1 MSIEFGKNLKS
12 LLFFDY
18 MVILRIRGN
27 NHIVFFLF
35 GLAAGIAS
43 LSLSIFLKLTING
56 LFIPEIASQGL
67 ISITSGEIES
77 QAVLTLGP
85 LAKYSTFI
93 GATVVNIILY
103 GIIGI
108 ILGKLFMKMKSPIYA
123 IKSVLSTFISYL
135 ILIVLTIIFLVLSTT
150 PGQSISI
157 PVNSFVLF
165 LLPSAV
171 YGLIFAFLFGNKNKK
186 IDLVEIRSSSYN
198 KGVVN
203 KSNENANI
211 DYNKRDMIR
220 ALMISVVAIPLVYFG
235 FTRLISGSEQQ
246 GQQQQ
251 SRALDASIQEFVQSK
266 SKPPGFE
273 NPILTPLV
281 DAEVTPTYLFYRI
294 DINSVI
300 PTVNADN
307 WNLTVKGLVDNPLQ
321 INYEEIKSMNSVE
334 EFATL
339 TCISNKIGGNLVS
352 TALWKGVRLR
362 DILSRAVVQPTVKY
376 IVFRCSDGYD
386 VGIPLESGMM
396 DGTVL
401 AYDMNNSPLTNGHGF
416 PLRAIVPG
424 FYGMMNPKW
433 ITEIELVDKTYE
445 GFWQRKGWTNND
457 IKNIYSSVVI
467 PGNQPINDRFPNL
480 VPNSGF
486 LNGKN
491 IPIAGIAFAGD
502 RGISKVEVSVD
513 GGATWKTA
521 IVKDPLS
528 KYTWVLWTS
537 GFTAADKGDYK
548 IIVRATDKTGQVQ
561 TSELE
566 EPFPNG
572 AGGYNQVNISI

>member
-1 MSIEFGKNLKS
+1 
-12 LLFFDY
+12 
-18 MVILRIRGN
+18 MVVLGLRGN
-27 NHIVFFLF
+27 NYIVFFLF
-35 GLAAGIAS
+35 GLAAGVAS
-43 LSLSIFLKLTING
+43 LSLSLFLKLTIDG

-85 LAKYSTFI
+85 LAKYSTII
-93 GATVVNIILY
+93 GAIVVNVLLY

-108 ILGKLFMKMKSPIYA
+108 ILGKLFMKMKSPKFV
-123 IKSVLSTFISYL
+123 IKSSISTFVSYI
-135 ILIVLTIIFLVLSTT
+135 ILIAITIIFLVLSTT

-157 PVNSFVLF
+157 PVKSFVLF

-171 YGLIFAFLFGNKNKK
+171 YGLIFAFLFGNKNKR
-186 IDLVEIRSSSYN
+186 IDLVETHSDIVEAE
-198 KGVVN
+198 KIIN
-203 KSNENANI
+203 KSSKATTNI

-220 ALMISVVAIPLVYFG
+220 ALIISVIAIPLVYFG
-235 FTRLISGSEQQ
+235 FNRLISGSEQQ
-246 GQQQQ
+246 QQQP
-251 SRALDASIQEFVQSK
+251 RALDQSIQQFLQSK

-281 DAEVTPTYLFYRI
+281 DAEVTPTFIFYRI
-294 DINSVI
+294 DINTVV
-300 PTVNADN
+300 PTVNADD
-307 WNLTVKGLVDNPLQ
+307 WNLTIKGLVDNPVV
-321 INYEEIKSMNSVE
+321 INYEEIRSMNSVE

-339 TCISNKIGGNLVS
+339 TCISNKIGGNLVG

-362 DILSRAVVQPTVKY
+362 DILSKAGVQSSVKY

-386 VGIPLESGMM
+386 VGIPLENGMM
-396 DGTVL
+396 DSTIL
-401 AYDMNNSPLTNGHGF
+401 AYDMNNSPLTSEHGY
-416 PLRAIVPG
+416 PVRAIVPG

-445 GFWQRKGWTNND
+445 GFWQRKGWTNNG
-457 IKNIYSSVVI
+457 IKNIYSTIVI
-467 PGNQPINDRFPNL
+467 PGNQPVNDNFPNL
-480 VPNSGF
+480 VPNSSF

-491 IPIAGIAFAGD
+491 IPVAGIAFAGD

-513 GGATWKTA
+513 GGTTWKTA

-528 KYTWVLWTS
+528 QYTWVLWTS
-537 GFTAADKGDYK
+537 GFTAEDKGNYK

-566 EPFPNG
+566 QPFPNG
-572 AGGYNQVNISI
+572 ADGYNQLDISV

>member
-1 MSIEFGKNLKS
+1 
-12 LLFFDY
+12 
-18 MVILRIRGN
+18 MVLGLRGN
-27 NHIVFFLF
+27 NYIVFFVF
-35 GLAAGIAS
+35 GLAAGVAS
-43 LSLSIFLKLTING
+43 LSLSLFLKLTING

-85 LAKYSTFI
+85 LAKYSTII
-93 GATVVNIILY
+93 GAIVVNILLY

-108 ILGKLFMKMKSPIYA
+108 ILGKLFIKMKSPKFI
-123 IKSVLSTFISYL
+123 IKSSLSTFISYI
-135 ILIVLTIIFLVLSTT
+135 ILIVLTIIFMVLSTT
-150 PGQSISI
+150 PGQSTSI
-157 PVNSFVLF
+157 PVKSFVLF

-186 IDLVEIRSSSYN
+186 IDLVETRSDVGS
-198 KGVVN
+198 VIN
-203 KSNENANI
+203 KSNKTADI

-220 ALMISVVAIPLVYFG
+220 ALIISVIAIPLVYFG
-235 FTRLISGSEQQ
+235 FNRLISGSEQQ
-246 GQQQQ
+246 QQQP
-251 SRALDASIQEFVQSK
+251 RALDQSIQQFLQSK

-281 DAEVTPTYLFYRI
+281 DAEVTPTFIFYRI
-294 DINSVI
+294 DINTVV
-300 PTVNADN
+300 PTVNADD
-307 WNLTVKGLVDNPLQ
+307 WNLTIKGLVDNPVV
-321 INYEEIKSMNSVE
+321 INYAEFRGMNSVE

-339 TCISNKIGGNLVS
+339 TCISNKIGGNLVG

-362 DILSRAVVQPTVKY
+362 DILSKAGVQSSVKY

-386 VGIPLESGMM
+386 VGIPLENGMM
-396 DGTVL
+396 DSTIL
-401 AYDMNNSPLTNGHGF
+401 AYDMNNSPLTSEHGY
-416 PLRAIVPG
+416 PVRAIVPG

-445 GFWQRKGWTNND
+445 GFWQRKGWTNNG
-457 IKNIYSSVVI
+457 IKNIYSSIVI
-467 PGNQPINDRFPNL
+467 PGNQPINDNFPNL
-480 VPNSGF
+480 VPNSSF

-491 IPIAGIAFAGD
+491 IPVAGIAFAGD

-513 GGATWKTA
+513 GGTTWKTA

-528 KYTWVLWTS
+528 QYTWVLWTS
-537 GFTAADKGDYK
+537 GFAAADKGNHK

-566 EPFPNG
+566 QPFPNG
-572 AGGYNQVNISI
+572 ADGYNQIDISV

>member
-1 MSIEFGKNLKS
+1 
-12 LLFFDY
+12 
-18 MVILRIRGN
+18 MVVLRIRGN
-27 NHIVFFLF
+27 NYVVFFLF

-43 LSLSIFLKLTING
+43 LSLSILLKLTING

-108 ILGKLFMKMKSPIYA
+108 ILGKLFMKMKSPVYA
-123 IKSVLSTFISYL
+123 IKSVLSIFISYL
-135 ILIVLTIIFLVLSTT
+135 ILIVLTIIFLVLSTI

-186 IDLVEIRSSSYN
+186 IDLVETPASSYN
-198 KGVVN
+198 EDVIN
-203 KSNENANI
+203 KSNVNTNI

-220 ALMISVVAIPLVYFG
+220 ALLISVIAIPLVYFG
-235 FTRLISGSEQQ
+235 LTRLISGSEQQ

-251 SRALDASIQEFVQSK
+251 PRALDASIQEFLQSK

-307 WNLTVKGLVDNPLQ
+307 WNLNVKGLVDNPLQ

-362 DILSRAVVQPTVKY
+362 DILSRAGVQPTVKY
-376 IVFRCSDGYD
+376 IVFRCTDGYD

-548 IIVRATDKTGQVQ
+548 IIVRATDKTGQIQ

-572 AGGYNQVNISI
+572 AGGYNQVNISV

>member
-1 MSIEFGKNLKS
+1 
-12 LLFFDY
+12 
-18 MVILRIRGN
+18 MVRKLRGN
-27 NHIVFFLF
+27 NYIVYFIF
-35 GLAAGIAS
+35 GLVAGIAS
-43 LSLSIFLKLTING
+43 LALSIFLKLTING
-56 LFIPEIASQGL
+56 LFVPEIASQGL

-85 LAKYSTFI
+85 LAKYSTII
-93 GATVVNIILY
+93 GAMIVNVILY

-108 ILGKLFMKMKSPIYA
+108 VLGKLFMKMKSSGYV
-123 IKSVLSTFISYL
+123 IKTVLSTFISYI
-135 ILIVLTIIFLVLSTT
+135 ILIAISLTFITLSTI
-150 PGQSISI
+150 PGQPISI
-157 PVNSFVLF
+157 PFQSITLF
-165 LLPSAV
+165 LIPSIA
-171 YGLIFAFLFGNKNKK
+171 YGLLFAFLYSKKGKRSNTNESHFGFDESKEEDKVDVTKMRNKAT
-186 IDLVEIRSSSYN
+186 E
-198 KGVVN
+198 
-203 KSNENANI
+203 I

-220 ALMISVVAIPLVYFG
+220 ALIISVIAIPLVYLG
-235 FTRLISGSEQQ
+235 FNRLIAGTTQQ
-246 GQQQQ
+246 GQQQP
-251 SRALDASIQEFVQSK
+251 RELDESIQQFLQTK

-273 NPILTPLV
+273 NPLLTPLI

-294 DINSVI
+294 DINSVV
-300 PTVNADN
+300 PTVNVDS
-307 WNLTVKGLVDNPLQ
+307 WNLTVKGLVDNPQ
-321 INYEEIKSMNSVE
+321 EINYKEIKSMNSVE

-362 DILSRAVVQPTVKY
+362 DILSRAGVQPNVKY

-401 AYDMNNSPLTNGHGF
+401 AYDMNNSPLTNEHGF

-433 ITEIELVDKTYE
+433 ITEIELVDRTYE
-445 GFWQRKGWTNND
+445 GFWQRKGWTNNG
-457 IKNIYSSVVI
+457 ISAINSSIVI

-480 VPNSGF
+480 VPNASSSF
-486 LNGKN
+486 VPGKN

-502 RGISKVEVSVD
+502 KGISKVEVSVD
-513 GGATWKTA
+513 GGSTWKTA

-528 KYTWVLWTS
+528 QYTWVLWTS
-537 GFTAADKGDYK
+537 GFTSTDEGNYK

-561 TSELE
+561 SSELE

-572 AGGYNQVNISI
+572 AQGYNQIDISV

>member
-1 MSIEFGKNLKS
+1 MIRKLK
-12 LLFFDY
+12 
-18 MVILRIRGN
+18 VKGN
-27 NHIVFFLF
+27 NYIVFFIF

-43 LSLSIFLKLTING
+43 LALSVFLKLTVNG
-56 LFIPEIASQGL
+56 LFVPEIASQGL

-85 LAKYSTFI
+85 LAKYSTII
-93 GATVVNIILY
+93 GAMVVNVILY

-108 ILGKLFMKMKSPIYA
+108 LLGKLFMKIKSFRFA
-123 IKSVLSTFISYL
+123 IKAALSTLISYV
-135 ILIVLTIIFLVLSTT
+135 ILIVITLIFIIVSTV
-150 PGQSISI
+150 PGQPISI
-157 PVNSFVLF
+157 PLQSIALF
-165 LLPSAV
+165 LIPSVA
-171 YGLIFAFLFGNKNKK
+171 YGLLFAFLHGKKGKKPDLNEPRSGFDENKEKK
-186 IDLVEIRSSSYN
+186 IDPVKLQGKIVD
-198 KGVVN
+198 
-203 KSNENANI
+203 I

-220 ALMISVVAIPLVYFG
+220 ALIISVVAIPLVYFG
-235 FTRLISGSEQQ
+235 FSRLISGSEQQ
-246 GQQQQ
+246 GQGQP
-251 SRALDASIQEFVQSK
+251 RALDESIQNFLQSK

-273 NPILTPLV
+273 NPMLTPLV

-300 PTVNADN
+300 PTVDADT
-307 WNLTVKGLVDNPLQ
+307 WNLNVKGLVNNPLG

-362 DILSRAVVQPTVKY
+362 DILSRAGVKPEVKY

-386 VGIPLESGMM
+386 VGIPIESGMM

-433 ITEIELVDKTYE
+433 ITEIELVDRTYE
-445 GFWQRKGWTNND
+445 GFWQRKGWSNNG
-457 IKNIYSSVVI
+457 ISAINSSIVI

-480 VPNSGF
+480 VPNSSNGF
-486 LNGKN
+486 TTGKN
-491 IPIAGIAFAGD
+491 IPIAGVAFAGD

-513 GGATWKTA
+513 GGKTWKTA

-528 KYTWVLWTS
+528 QYTWVLWTS
-537 GFTAADKGDYK
+537 GFTAADKGNYK
-548 IIVRATDKTGQVQ
+548 IIVRATDKTGKVQ
-561 TSELE
+561 SSVLE

-572 AGGYNQVNISI
+572 AQGYNQIDISV

>member
-1 MSIEFGKNLKS
+1 
-12 LLFFDY
+12 
-18 MVILRIRGN
+18 MVVLRIRGN
-27 NHIVFFLF
+27 NYVVFFLF
-35 GLAAGIAS
+35 GLAGGIAS

-108 ILGKLFMKMKSPIYA
+108 ILGKLFMKMKSPVYA

-135 ILIVLTIIFLVLSTT
+135 ILIVLTIIFLVLSTI

-171 YGLIFAFLFGNKNKK
+171 YGLIFAFLFGSKNNKM
-186 IDLVEIRSSSYN
+186 DLVETRASSYN
-198 KGVVN
+198 DDVIN

-220 ALMISVVAIPLVYFG
+220 ALIISVIAIPLVYFG
-235 FTRLISGSEQQ
+235 FTRLISGSAR
-246 GQQQQ
+246 QQQQ
-251 SRALDASIQEFVQSK
+251 QPRALDASIQEFLQSK
-266 SKPPGFE
+266 SKPAGFE
-273 NPILTPLV
+273 NPILTPLI

-294 DINSVI
+294 DINTVV
-300 PTVNADN
+300 PTINAKD
-307 WNLTVKGLVDNPLQ
+307 WSLTVKGLVDNPIV
-321 INYEEIKSMNSVE
+321 INYAEFRNMNSVE

-362 DILSRAVVQPTVKY
+362 DILSKAGVQSGVKY

-386 VGIPLESGMM
+386 VGIPLENGMM
-396 DGTVL
+396 DGTIL
-401 AYDMNNSPLTNGHGF
+401 AYDMNNSPLTSEHGY
-416 PLRAIVPG
+416 PVRAIVPG

-467 PGNQPINDRFPNL
+467 PGNQPINDRFPSL
-480 VPNSGF
+480 VPDSGF

-491 IPIAGIAFAGD
+491 IPIAGIAFAG
-502 RGISKVEVSVD
+502 G
-513 GGATWKTA
+513 
-521 IVKDPLS
+521 
-528 KYTWVLWTS
+528 
-537 GFTAADKGDYK
+537 
-548 IIVRATDKTGQVQ
+548 
-561 TSELE
+561 
-566 EPFPNG
+566 
-572 AGGYNQVNISI
+572 

>member
-1 MSIEFGKNLKS
+1 MLIKFGKNLKS

-18 MVILRIRGN
+18 IVVLRIRGN
-27 NHIVFFLF
+27 NYIVFFLF

-93 GATVVNIILY
+93 GATVVNILLW
-103 GIIGI
+103 GLIGI
-108 ILGKLFMKMKSPIYA
+108 ILGKLFLKMKSPHYV
-123 IKSVLSTFISYL
+123 IKSILSTFISYL
-135 ILIVLTIIFLVLSTT
+135 ILIILTTVFLVLSTT
-150 PGQSISI
+150 PGQSVSI
-157 PVNSFVLF
+157 PVNSFVIF
-165 LLPSAV
+165 LLPSAAF
-171 YGLIFAFLFGNKNKK
+171 GLIFAFLFGNKNKNK
-186 IDLVEIRSSSYN
+186 QIDLVKIPSADS
-198 KGVVN
+198 GDVIN
-203 KSNENANI
+203 KSNKTSDI

-220 ALMISVVAIPLVYFG
+220 ALIISVIAIPLVYFG
-235 FTRLISGSEQQ
+235 FNRLISGS
-246 GQQQQ
+246 GQQQRQ
-251 SRALDASIQEFVQSK
+251 PQALDKSIQQVLQSK

-281 DAEVTPTYLFYRI
+281 DAEVTPTFIFYRI
-294 DINSVI
+294 DINTVV
-300 PTVNADN
+300 PTINAND
-307 WNLTVKGLVDNPLQ
+307 WNLTVKGLVDNPVV
-321 INYEEIKSMNSVE
+321 INYADFKGMNSVE

-362 DILSRAVVQPTVKY
+362 DILSKAGVQSSVKY

-386 VGIPLESGMM
+386 VGIPLENGMM
-396 DGTVL
+396 DGTIL
-401 AYDMNNSPLTNGHGF
+401 AYDMNNSPLTNEHGY
-416 PLRAIVPG
+416 PVRAIVPG

-445 GFWQRKGWTNND
+445 GFWQRKGWTNNG
-457 IKNIYSSVVI
+457 IKNIYSSIVI
-467 PGNQPINDRFPNL
+467 PGNQPIDDRFPNI
-480 VPNSGF
+480 VPNSSF

-513 GGATWKTA
+513 GGTTWKTA

-528 KYTWVLWTS
+528 QYTWVLWTS

-548 IIVRATDKTGQVQ
+548 IIVRATDKTGQIQ

-566 EPFPNG
+566 EPFPSG
-572 AGGYNQVNISI
+572 AGGYNQVNISV

>member
-1 MSIEFGKNLKS
+1 MRLKIK
-12 LLFFDY
+12 DNHY
-18 MVILRIRGN
+18 VIYFI
-27 NHIVFFLF
+27 F

-43 LSLSIFLKLTING
+43 LALSIFLKLTING

-67 ISITSGEIES
+67 ISSTSGEIES

-85 LAKYSTFI
+85 LAKYSTII
-93 GATVVNIILY
+93 GAMVVNILLY

-108 ILGKLFMKMKSPIYA
+108 ILGKLFMKMNISRRRYA
-123 IKSVLSTFISYL
+123 IKAIVSTFISYS
-135 ILIVLTIIFLVLSTT
+135 ILISLTLIFIGISTT
-150 PGQSISI
+150 PGQPISF
-157 PVNSFVLF
+157 PVQSMAIF
-165 LLPSAV
+165 LLPSITF
-171 YGLIFAFLFGNKNKK
+171 GIIFTFLHGKKSKKDTKTRDDISDVGVEGQEKTVTNK
-186 IDLVEIRSSSYN
+186 SSSTTATT
-198 KGVVN
+198 
-203 KSNENANI
+203 SEDI

-220 ALMISVVAIPLVYFG
+220 ALLISVVAIPLVYFG
-235 FTRLISGSEQQ
+235 FSRLISGSDQQQ
-246 GQQQQ
+246 GQGQP
-251 SRALDASIQEFVQSK
+251 RALDQSIQDFLQSK

-273 NPILTPLV
+273 NPMLTPLV

-300 PTVNADN
+300 PTVNAET
-307 WNLTVKGLVDNPLQ
+307 WNLNVKGLVNNPLV

-362 DILSRAVVQPTVKY
+362 DILDRAGVQPTVKY

-433 ITEIELVDKTYE
+433 ITEIELVDRTYE
-445 GFWQRKGWTNND
+445 GFWQRKGWSNNG
-457 IKNIYSSVVI
+457 ISAINSSIVI

-480 VPNSGF
+480 VPNSSF
-486 LNGKN
+486 ATGKN
-491 IPIAGIAFAGD
+491 IPIAGVAFAGD

-513 GGATWKTA
+513 GGNTWKTA

-528 KYTWVLWTS
+528 QYTWVLWTS
-537 GFTAADKGDYK
+537 GFTTADKGNYK
-548 IIVRATDKTGQVQ
+548 IIVRATDKTGKVQ
-561 TSELE
+561 SSELE

-572 AGGYNQVNISI
+572 VQGYNQIDISV

>member
-1 MSIEFGKNLKS
+1 MSIEFRKNLKS

-18 MVILRIRGN
+18 MVVLRIRGN
-27 NHIVFFLF
+27 NYIVFFLF

-43 LSLSIFLKLTING
+43 LSLSIFFKLTING

-108 ILGKLFMKMKSPIYA
+108 ILGKLFMKMKSPVYA

-198 KGVVN
+198 KGVIN

-220 ALMISVVAIPLVYFG
+220 ALIISVVAIPLVYFG
-235 FTRLISGSEQQ
+235 FTRLISGSEPQ

-251 SRALDASIQEFVQSK
+251 PRALDASIQEFLQSK

-362 DILSRAVVQPTVKY
+362 DILSRAGVQPTVKY

-513 GGATWKTA
+513 GGSTWKTA

-572 AGGYNQVNISI
+572 AGGYNQVNISV

>member
-1 MSIEFGKNLKS
+1 MKINSPR
-12 LLFFDY
+12 Y
-18 MVILRIRGN
+18 VIKT
-27 NHIVFFLF
+27 
-35 GLAAGIAS
+35 A
-43 LSLSIFLKLTING
+43 
-56 LFIPEIASQGL
+56 
-67 ISITSGEIES
+67 
-77 QAVLTLGP
+77 
-85 LAKYSTFI
+85 
-93 GATVVNIILY
+93 
-103 GIIGI
+103 
-108 ILGKLFMKMKSPIYA
+108 
-123 IKSVLSTFISYL
+123 LSTFLSYI
-135 ILIVLTIIFLVLSTT
+135 ILIAITLIFITLNTI
-150 PGQSISI
+150 PGQLISI
-157 PVNSFVLF
+157 PVQSITLF
-165 LLPSAV
+165 LLPSIA
-171 YGLIFAFLFGNKNKK
+171 YGLLFAFLFDKKGIKVDPNEPYSGIDEK
-186 IDLVEIRSSSYN
+186 IDTNN
-198 KGVVN
+198 KGDKTVD
-203 KSNENANI
+203 I

-220 ALMISVVAIPLVYFG
+220 ALIISVIAIPLVYLG
-235 FTRLISGSEQQ
+235 FNRLISGSEQQ
-246 GQQQQ
+246 GQQQP
-251 SRALDASIQEFVQSK
+251 RALNESIQEFLQSK

-362 DILSRAVVQPTVKY
+362 DILSRAGVQPTVKY

-445 GFWQRKGWTNND
+445 GFWQRKGWTNNG
-457 IKNIYSSVVI
+457 ISAINSSIVI
-467 PGNQPINDRFPNL
+467 PGNQSINDRFPNL
-480 VPNSGF
+480 VPSNSNIF
-486 LNGKN
+486 MTGKN

-513 GGATWKTA
+513 GGKTWKTA

-528 KYTWVLWTS
+528 QYTWVLWTS
-537 GFTAADKGDYK
+537 GFTAAEKGNYK
-548 IIVRATDKTGQVQ
+548 IIVRATDKTGKVQ
-561 TSELE
+561 SSELE

-572 AGGYNQVNISI
+572 ARGYNQMDISV

>member
-1 MSIEFGKNLKS
+1 MIIKFGKNLKS
-12 LLFFDY
+12 LMFFDY
-18 MVILRIRGN
+18 MVVLRTKGN
-27 NHIVFFLF
+27 NYIVFFLF

-93 GATVVNIILY
+93 GATVVNIILW

-108 ILGKLFMKMKSPIYA
+108 ILGKLFMKMKSSHYA
-123 IKSVLSTFISYL
+123 IKSILSTFISYI

-157 PVNSFVLF
+157 PVNSFVIF
-165 LLPSAV
+165 LLPSAA

-186 IDLVEIRSSSYN
+186 IDLVEIPSNDSE
-198 KGVVN
+198 VIN
-203 KSNENANI
+203 KSNKTSDI

-220 ALMISVVAIPLVYFG
+220 ALIISAIAIPLVYFG
-235 FTRLISGSEQQ
+235 FNRLISGSEQQ
-246 GQQQQ
+246 QQQP
-251 SRALDASIQEFVQSK
+251 RALDESIQQILQSK

-281 DAEVTPTYLFYRI
+281 DAEVTPTYIFYRI
-294 DINSVI
+294 DINTVV
-300 PTVNADN
+300 PTINADD
-307 WNLTVKGLVDNPLQ
+307 WNLTIKGLVDNPVV
-321 INYEEIKSMNSVE
+321 INYADFRGMDSVE

-352 TALWKGVRLR
+352 TALWKGVRLK
-362 DILSRAVVQPTVKY
+362 DILSKTGVQSSVKY

-386 VGIPLESGMM
+386 VGIPLENGMM
-396 DGTVL
+396 DSTIL
-401 AYDMNNSPLTNGHGF
+401 AYDMNNSPLTSEHGY
-416 PLRAIVPG
+416 PVRAIVPG

-445 GFWQRKGWTNND
+445 GFWQRKGWTND
-457 IKNIYSSVVI
+457 GIKNIYSSIVI
-467 PGNQPINDRFPNL
+467 PGNQPIDDRFPNL
-480 VPNSGF
+480 VTNSSF
-486 LNGKN
+486 MNGKN

-513 GGATWKTA
+513 GGTTWKTA

-528 KYTWVLWTS
+528 QYTWVLWTS
-537 GFTAADKGDYK
+537 GFTAADKGGYK
-548 IIVRATDKTGQVQ
+548 IIVRATDKTGQIQ

-566 EPFPNG
+566 EPFPSG
-572 AGGYNQVNISI
+572 AGGYNQVNISV

>member
-1 MSIEFGKNLKS
+1 MS
-12 LLFFDY
+12 FDY
-18 MVILRIRGN
+18 VVVLGMRGN
-27 NHIVFFLF
+27 NYIVFFLF
-35 GLAAGIAS
+35 GLAAGVAS
-43 LSLSIFLKLTING
+43 LSLSIFLKLTIDG

-85 LAKYSTFI
+85 LAKYSTII
-93 GATVVNIILY
+93 GAIVVNVLLY

-108 ILGKLFMKMKSPIYA
+108 ILGKLFMKMKSPKFA
-123 IKSVLSTFISYL
+123 IKSILSTFISYI
-135 ILIVLTIIFLVLSTT
+135 ILIVLTIIFLVLSAT

-157 PVNSFVLF
+157 PVKSFVLF

-186 IDLVEIRSSSYN
+186 IDLVETRSN
-198 KGVVN
+198 VDGVIN
-203 KSNENANI
+203 KSSKTADI
-211 DYNKRDMIR
+211 DYSKRDMIR
-220 ALMISVVAIPLVYFG
+220 ALIISVIAIPLVYFG
-235 FTRLISGSEQQ
+235 FNRLISGSEQQ
-246 GQQQQ
+246 QQQP
-251 SRALDASIQEFVQSK
+251 RALDQSIQQFLQSK

-273 NPILTPLV
+273 NPILTPIV
-281 DAEVTPTYLFYRI
+281 DAEVTPTFIFYRI
-294 DINSVI
+294 DINTVV
-300 PTVNADN
+300 PTINAND
-307 WNLTVKGLVDNPLQ
+307 WNLTIKGLVDNPVV
-321 INYEEIKSMNSVE
+321 INYAEIRSMNSIE

-339 TCISNKIGGNLVS
+339 TCISNKIGGNLVG

-362 DILSRAVVQPTVKY
+362 DILSKAGVQSSVKY

-386 VGIPLESGMM
+386 VGIPLENGMM
-396 DGTVL
+396 DSTVL
-401 AYDMNNSPLTNGHGF
+401 AYDMNNSPLTSEHGY
-416 PLRAIVPG
+416 PVRAIVPG

-445 GFWQRKGWTNND
+445 GFWQRKGWTNNG

-467 PGNQPINDRFPNL
+467 PGNQPINDNFPNL
-480 VPNSGF
+480 VPNSSF

-513 GGATWKTA
+513 GGTTWKTA

-528 KYTWVLWTS
+528 QYTWVLWTS
-537 GFTAADKGDYK
+537 GFTAADKGNYK

-566 EPFPNG
+566 QPFPNG
-572 AGGYNQVNISI
+572 AGGYNQIDISV

>member
-1 MSIEFGKNLKS
+1 MRLKIK
-12 LLFFDY
+12 DNY
-18 MVILRIRGN
+18 YVINFI
-27 NHIVFFLF
+27 F

-43 LSLSIFLKLTING
+43 LALSIFLKLTVNG
-56 LFIPEIASQGL
+56 LFVPEIASQGL
-67 ISITSGEIES
+67 ISTTSGEIES

-85 LAKYSTFI
+85 LAKYSTII
-93 GATVVNIILY
+93 GAMVVNVILY

-108 ILGKLFMKMKSPIYA
+108 ILGKLFMKIKYSRFA
-123 IKSVLSTFISYL
+123 IKTALSTVISYV
-135 ILIVLTIIFLVLSTT
+135 ILIAITLTFIIVSTI
-150 PGQSISI
+150 PGQPISFPLQSIA
-157 PVNSFVLF
+157 LF
-165 LLPSAV
+165 LIPCIA
-171 YGLIFAFLFGNKNKK
+171 YGLLFAFLHGKKGKKPALNEPHSGFDENKEK
-186 IDLVEIRSSSYN
+186 IDTS
-198 KGVVN
+198 KMQG
-203 KSNENANI
+203 KTAAADI

-220 ALMISVVAIPLVYFG
+220 ALIISVVAIPLVYFG
-235 FTRLISGSEQQ
+235 FSRLISGSEQQ
-246 GQQQQ
+246 QGQQP
-251 SRALDASIQEFVQSK
+251 RALDQSIQEFLQSK

-273 NPILTPLV
+273 NPMLTPLV

-300 PTVNADN
+300 PTVNVDTWSLA
-307 WNLTVKGLVDNPLQ
+307 VKGLVNNPLV
-321 INYEEIKSMNSVE
+321 INYQEIKSMNPVE

-362 DILSRAVVQPTVKY
+362 DILSRAGVKPTVKY

-445 GFWQRKGWTNND
+445 GFWQRKGWSNNG
-457 IKNIYSSVVI
+457 ISAINSSIVI

-480 VPNSGF
+480 VPNSSNGF
-486 LNGKN
+486 TTGKN
-491 IPIAGIAFAGD
+491 IPIAGVAFAGD

-513 GGATWKTA
+513 GGNTWKTA

-528 KYTWVLWTS
+528 QYTWVLWTS
-537 GFTAADKGDYK
+537 GFTTADKGNYK
-548 IIVRATDKTGQVQ
+548 IIVRATDKTGKVQ
-561 TSELE
+561 SSELE

-572 AGGYNQVNISI
+572 AQGYNQIDISV

>member
-1 MSIEFGKNLKS
+1 MS
-12 LLFFDY
+12 FDY
-18 MVILRIRGN
+18 VVVLGMRGN
-27 NHIVFFLF
+27 NYIVFFLF
-35 GLAAGIAS
+35 GLAAGVAS
-43 LSLSIFLKLTING
+43 LSLSIFLKLTIDG

-85 LAKYSTFI
+85 LAKYSTII
-93 GATVVNIILY
+93 GAIVVNVLLY

-108 ILGKLFMKMKSPIYA
+108 ILGKLFMKMKSPKFA
-123 IKSVLSTFISYL
+123 IKSILSTFISYI
-135 ILIVLTIIFLVLSTT
+135 ILIVLTIIFLVLSAT

-157 PVNSFVLF
+157 PVKSFVLF

-186 IDLVEIRSSSYN
+186 IDLVETRSN
-198 KGVVN
+198 VDGVIN
-203 KSNENANI
+203 KSSKTADI
-211 DYNKRDMIR
+211 DYSKRDMIR
-220 ALMISVVAIPLVYFG
+220 ALIISVIAIPLVYFG
-235 FTRLISGSEQQ
+235 FNRLISGSEQQ
-246 GQQQQ
+246 QQQP
-251 SRALDASIQEFVQSK
+251 RALDQSIQQFLQSK

-273 NPILTPLV
+273 NPILTPIV
-281 DAEVTPTYLFYRI
+281 DAEVTPTFIFYRI
-294 DINSVI
+294 DINTVV
-300 PTVNADN
+300 PTINAND
-307 WNLTVKGLVDNPLQ
+307 WNLTIKGLVDNPVV
-321 INYEEIKSMNSVE
+321 INYEEIRSMNSIE

-339 TCISNKIGGNLVS
+339 TCISNKIGGNLVG

-362 DILSRAVVQPTVKY
+362 DILSKAGVQSSVKY

-386 VGIPLESGMM
+386 VGIPLENGMM
-396 DGTVL
+396 DSTVL
-401 AYDMNNSPLTNGHGF
+401 AYDMNNSPLTSEHGY
-416 PLRAIVPG
+416 PVRAIVPG

-445 GFWQRKGWTNND
+445 GFWQRKGWTNNG

-467 PGNQPINDRFPNL
+467 PGNQPINDNFPNL
-480 VPNSGF
+480 VPNSSF

-513 GGATWKTA
+513 GGTTWKTA

-528 KYTWVLWTS
+528 QYTWVLWTS
-537 GFTAADKGDYK
+537 GFTAADKGNYK

-566 EPFPNG
+566 QPFPNG
-572 AGGYNQVNISI
+572 AGGYNQIDISV

>member
-1 MSIEFGKNLKS
+1 
-12 LLFFDY
+12 
-18 MVILRIRGN
+18 MVLGLRGN
-27 NHIVFFLF
+27 HSVIFLIF
-35 GLAAGIAS
+35 GLAAGVAS
-43 LSLSIFLKLTING
+43 LSLSIFLKLTFNG
-56 LFIPEIASQGL
+56 LFIPEIAAQAL
-67 ISITSGEIES
+67 VSITSGEIES

-85 LAKYSTFI
+85 LAKYSTI
-93 GATVVNIILY
+93 VGAIVVNVILY
-103 GIIGI
+103 GLIGI
-108 ILGKLFMKMKSPIYA
+108 VLGKLFMKMKSPRFA
-123 IKSVLSTFISYL
+123 IKFTLSTFISYS
-135 ILIVLTIIFLVLSTT
+135 ILIAIALISITLGTI

-157 PVNSFVLF
+157 PVQSIVLF
-165 LLPSAV
+165 LLPSIA
-171 YGLIFAFLFGNKNKK
+171 YGLIFVFLTGKKHEKTDPVEPSQK
-186 IDLVEIRSSSYN
+186 IDEGQIIDKSS
-198 KGVVN
+198 KIGD
-203 KSNENANI
+203 I

-220 ALMISVVAIPLVYFG
+220 ALIISVIAIPLVYFG
-235 FTRLISGSEQQ
+235 FNRLIAESEQQ
-246 GQQQQ
+246 QQQP
-251 SRALDASIQEFVQSK
+251 RALNESIQEFLQSK

-294 DINSVI
+294 DINSIVPSI
-300 PTVNADN
+300 NASD
-307 WNLTVKGLVDNPLQ
+307 WSLTVKGLVDNPVV
-321 INYEEIKSMNSVE
+321 INYEEFRGMNSIE

-362 DILSRAVVQPTVKY
+362 DILSKAGVQSSVKY

-386 VGIPLESGMM
+386 VGIPLENGMM

-401 AYDMNNSPLTNGHGF
+401 AYDMNNSPLTNEHGY
-416 PLRAIVPG
+416 PVRAIVPG

-445 GFWQRKGWTNND
+445 GFWQRKGWTNNG
-457 IKNIYSSVVI
+457 IENIYSSVVI

-480 VPNSGF
+480 VPNSSF
-486 LNGKN
+486 MNGKN

-513 GGATWKTA
+513 GGSTWKTA

-528 KYTWVLWTS
+528 QYTWILWTS
-537 GFTAADKGDYK
+537 SFTASDKESHK
-548 IIVRATDKTGQVQ
+548 IIVRATDKTGQIQ

-572 AGGYNQVNISI
+572 AGGYNQIDISV

>member
-1 MSIEFGKNLKS
+1 
-12 LLFFDY
+12 
-18 MVILRIRGN
+18 MVVLRIRGN
-27 NHIVFFLF
+27 NYVVFFLF

-77 QAVLTLGP
+77 QAVLTLGS

-93 GATVVNIILY
+93 GATVINIILY

-108 ILGKLFMKMKSPIYA
+108 ILGKLFMKMKSPVYA

-135 ILIVLTIIFLVLSTT
+135 ILIVLTIIFLVLSTI

-171 YGLIFAFLFGNKNKK
+171 YGLIFAFLFGSKNKK
-186 IDLVEIRSSSYN
+186 MDLVETRASSYN
-198 KGVVN
+198 EGVIN

-220 ALMISVVAIPLVYFG
+220 ALIISVIAIPLVYFG
-235 FTRLISGSEQQ
+235 FTRLISGSA
-246 GQQQQ
+246 QQQQ
-251 SRALDASIQEFVQSK
+251 QQPRVLDASIKEFLQSK
-266 SKPPGFE
+266 SKPAGFE
-273 NPILTPLV
+273 NPILTPLI

-294 DINSVI
+294 DINTVV
-300 PTVNADN
+300 PTINAKD
-307 WNLTVKGLVDNPLQ
+307 WSLTVKGLVDNPIV
-321 INYEEIKSMNSVE
+321 INYAEFRNMNSVE

-362 DILSRAVVQPTVKY
+362 DILSKAGVQSGVKY

-386 VGIPLESGMM
+386 VGIPLENGMM
-396 DGTVL
+396 DGTIL
-401 AYDMNNSPLTNGHGF
+401 AYDMNNSPLTSEHGY
-416 PLRAIVPG
+416 PVRAIVPG

-513 GGATWKTA
+513 GGVTWKTT

-548 IIVRATDKTGQVQ
+548 IIVRATDKTGQIQ

-572 AGGYNQVNISI
+572 AGGYNQVNISV